1 MATPFSRRSFLG
13 TTAAA
18 VVAAHSGMI
27 RTGGA
32 EAIPGFDQTKTE
44 FDRTKAWVPYS
55 DRKIRVGLVGYGLC
69 KFSAEFEFQ
78 NHPNVEVVAVS
89 DLFPDRCA
97 ALAAAVKCPKT
108 YPSLEEM
115 VKDDKIEA
123 IFVATDAPSHAR
135 HCIEVLNHGKHVCTA
150 VPAFRGDIEDAER
163 LLACVKKNSGLV
175 YAMFETSVFHDDLYA
190 MKQLYTADVFGH
202 LVYSEGEYCHP
213 HSLGTPSLDS
223 YKDWRKKG
231 CPMWYPTHATAY
243 YVGVTHGSFIQ
254 VSCQGTAPFAAS
266 ERQPNVI
273 GNVFN
278 SEVGLFRTSEGGLCR
293 IIICGSQGE
302 YLEAGRLR
310 GEYAGYDWHNG
321 RAADGFVGDAAGK
334 KRLEKALAKGLL
346 LKKPA
351 LPPGVRPGGHGGS
364 HGYLGDDF
372 IDAILRGRKP
382 AGDVVDALNMTV
394 PGYYAHLSATKD
406 GETLKIPQFSL

>member
-1 MATPFSRRSFLG
+1 MMKAKTTRRSFLA
-13 TTAAA
+13 TAASA
-18 VVAAHSGMI
+18 MAAIPAFTCGAH
-27 RTGGA
+27 GA
-32 EAIPGFDQTKTE
+32 EVIPGFDQTKTD
-44 FDRTKAWVPYS
+44 FDPAKAWKPFS
-55 DRKIRVGLVGYGLC
+55 DRRIRVGLVGYGVC
-69 KFSAEFEFQ
+69 QFAAAFEFQ

-97 ALAAAVKCPKT
+97 ALARHVKCAKT

-163 LLACVKKNSGLV
+163 LLACVRKNRGLV

-190 MKQLYTADVFGH
+190 MEKLSKADVFGRII
-202 LVYSEGEYCHP
+202 YGEGEYCHP

-243 YVGVTHGSFIQ
+243 YVGVTHGSFVQ
-254 VSCQGTAPFAAS
+254 VSCQGTALFDKAK
-266 ERQPNVI
+266 RQPNAI
-273 GNVFN
+273 GNIFN
-278 SEVGLFRTSEGGLCR
+278 SEVGLFRTREGGLCR

-321 RAADGFVGDAAGK
+321 RADGFVGDAAGRE
-334 KRLEKALAKGLL
+334 RLKQALAKGVQTR
-346 LKKPA
+346 KCA
-351 LPPGVRPGGHGGS
+351 LPPGVAAGGHGGS
-364 HGYLGDDF
+364 HGYLADDF
-372 IDAILRGRKP
+372 IDAILRDRKP
-382 AGDVVDALNMTV
+382 AVDVIDALNMTV
-394 PGYYAHLSATKD
+394 PGYYAHLSAMKD
-406 GETLKIPQFSL
+406 GETLRIPQYSL

>member
-1 MATPFSRRSFLG
+1 MPAKLTRRSFLG
-13 TTAAA
+13 TTASAL
-18 VVAAHSGMI
+18 VATHAGITRARS
-27 RTGGA
+27 A
-32 EAIPGFDQTKTE
+32 EAIPGFDQTQTD
-44 FDRTKAWVPYS
+44 FDRTKAWRPFS

-69 KFSAEFEFQ
+69 KFSAAFEFQ

-89 DLFPDRCA
+89 DLLPDRCA
-97 ALAAAVKCPKT
+97 ALATHVKCGKT

-135 HCIEVLNHGKHVCTA
+135 HCITVLSAGKHVCTA

-163 LLACVKKNSGLV
+163 LLACVRKNRGLV

-190 MKQLYTADVFGH
+190 MEKLYAADVFGRI
-202 LVYSEGEYCHP
+202 VYSEGEYCHP
-213 HSLGTPSLDS
+213 HSLGAPPLAS
-223 YKDWRKKG
+223 YKDWRKNG

-243 YVGVTHGSFIQ
+243 YVGVTHGSFVQ
-254 VSCQGTAPFAAS
+254 VSCQGTPLFDKTQ
-266 ERQPNVI
+266 RQPNAI
-273 GNVFN
+273 GNIFH
-278 SEVGLFRTSEGGLCR
+278 SEVGIFRTGEGGLSR

-321 RAADGFVGDAAGK
+321 RGEGFVGDATGK
-334 KRLEKALAKGLL
+334 QRLKRALQQGLQT
-346 LKKPA
+346 KKCA
-351 LPPGVRPGGHGGS
+351 LPPGVAAGGHGGS
-364 HGYLGDDF
+364 HGYLADDF

-382 AGDVVDALNMTV
+382 AVDVIDALNMTV
-394 PGYYAHLSATKD
+394 PGYYAHLSAIKE
-406 GETLKIPQFSL
+406 GETLKIPQYSL

>member
-1 MATPFSRRSFLG
+1 M
-13 TTAAA
+13 
-18 VVAAHSGMI
+18 VAAPALAGCAH
-27 RTGGA
+27 GA
-32 EAIPGFDQTKTE
+32 EPIPGFDQTKT
-44 FDRTKAWVPYS
+44 DVDKTQAWTPFS
-55 DRKIRVGLVGYGLC
+55 DRRIRVGLVGYGLC
-69 KFSAEFEFQ
+69 QFSAAFEFQ

-97 ALAAAVKCPKT
+97 ALAKHVKCAKT

-115 VKDDKIEA
+115 VKDDRIEA

-150 VPAFRGDIEDAER
+150 VPAFRGDIEDADK

-190 MKQLYTADVFGH
+190 MERLYAADVFGH
-202 LVYSEGEYCHP
+202 IVYSEGEYCHP
-213 HSLGTPSLDS
+213 HSLGAPSLGS
-223 YKDWRKKG
+223 YKDWRKHG

-243 YVGVTHGSFIQ
+243 YVSVTHGSLLQ
-254 VSCQGTAPFAAS
+254 VNCQGTARFDPDA
-266 ERQPNVI
+266 RQPNGI
-273 GNVFN
+273 GNIFN

-321 RAADGFVGDAAGK
+321 RTDGFVGDTAGNE
-334 KRLEKALAKGLL
+334 RLKQALAKGVRT
-346 LKKPA
+346 KKPA
-351 LPPGVRPGGHGGS
+351 LPPGVAPGGHGGS
-364 HGYLGDDF
+364 HGYLADDF

-382 AGDVVDALNMTV
+382 AVDVIDALNMTV
-394 PGYYAHLSATKD
+394 PGYYAHLSAMKD
-406 GETLKIPQFSL
+406 GETVKIPQYSL

>member
-1 MATPFSRRSFLG
+1 M
-13 TTAAA
+13 
-18 VVAAHSGMI
+18 VAAPALVRRAH
-27 RTGGA
+27 GA
-32 EAIPGFDQTKTE
+32 EPIPGFDQTKT
-44 FDRTKAWVPYS
+44 DVDKTQAWIPFS
-55 DRKIRVGLVGYGLC
+55 DRRIRVGLVGYGLC
-69 KFSAEFEFQ
+69 QFSAAFEFQ

-97 ALAAAVKCPKT
+97 ALAKHVKCAKT

-115 VKDDKIEA
+115 VKDDRIEA

-150 VPAFRGDIEDAER
+150 VPAFRGDIEDAEK

-190 MKQLYTADVFGH
+190 MERLYAADVFGH
-202 LVYSEGEYCHP
+202 IVYSEGEYCHP
-213 HSLGTPSLDS
+213 HSLGTPSLGS
-223 YKDWRKKG
+223 YKDWRKNG

-243 YVGVTHGSFIQ
+243 YVSVTHGSLLQ
-254 VSCQGTAPFAAS
+254 VNCQGTARFDPSA
-266 ERQPNVI
+266 RQPNGI
-273 GNVFN
+273 GNIFN

-321 RAADGFVGDAAGK
+321 RTDGFVGDSTGTE
-334 KRLEKALAKGLL
+334 RLKQALAKGLRT
-346 LKKPA
+346 KKPA
-351 LPPGVRPGGHGGS
+351 LPPGVAPGGHGGS
-364 HGYLGDDF
+364 HGYLADDF

-382 AGDVVDALNMTV
+382 AVDVIDALNMTV
-394 PGYYAHLSATKD
+394 PGYYAHLSAMKD
-406 GETLKIPQFSL
+406 GETVKIPQYSL